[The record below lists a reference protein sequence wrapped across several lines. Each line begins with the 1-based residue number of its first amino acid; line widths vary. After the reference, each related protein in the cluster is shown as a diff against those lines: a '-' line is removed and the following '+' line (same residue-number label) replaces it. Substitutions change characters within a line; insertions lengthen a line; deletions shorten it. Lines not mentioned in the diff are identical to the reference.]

1 MKKYKLLITFILFG
15 YTITNASILTKQS
28 VELTVGSN
36 PVSILE
42 NPSDG
47 MIHIFCA
54 GIDANDNNA
63 FDEGEDERPSWW
75 TYNPTGS
82 SSEANKVKEFD
93 NYFVSPFK
101 PTIDTIKGY
110 TTVILPFAASKT
122 DGVFTSNGFVQGFQ
136 TKAFVSAFKVDVRNG
151 EYLYYERQLA
161 NTISVVRVNGNDS
174 LIVKN
179 ELNNQVDAFELDGD
193 VIEYVTFFDEDDS
206 QYFAPLYFNG
216 DSSRIAVYELDKDL
230 NVNFLFD
237 LSGKFTDLKSDSILS
252 YKSLGKRIYALTDS
266 NLFVNII
273 EINDTKT
280 GFKAPHNKPVE
291 IEKVLNNFLLPLT
304 EDIHLVSKKSK
315 DLVVVNLNT
324 VTDIGQIEM
333 HHSKF
338 EVGYM
343 YSTVQQVYCASS
355 TSNEKKSGR
364 ISIYDFTNEPNKD
377 AVQIDMGYTGYQPLD
392 FFPYG
397 EHLNYRMYNISLGID
412 YNFDGIIN
420 EEDGDLPPSI
430 WANTIKGW
438 ATLLENA
445 SLKLNFDFPINFPL
459 NTNISSDGDI
469 TIPSGNS
476 VHYYNV
482 EDNEVYESFDAGM
495 YVSTAFRVLD
505 YLVLGQR
512 DYANGK
518 SYVRIKKGDFIDVS
532 TEVGAN
538 VVDCIVYQ
546 NNSGFGVVSLSEG
559 NFGQPDA
566 KINIIKLSTMGIGD
580 NTAIDVGT
588 GGNSIVANANQ
599 TKAAIIMNGSHEIHI
614 LNLITGEIDLTFST
628 GTSGYGGPRDAKFYN
643 DRLYVTTYSNQIL
656 VFDANTGE
664 KINSILVDGNTEGL
678 AVDKDYIITANS
690 NYSDYSA
697 SNRVL
702 GFKHPIISSVE
713 ETEQSNQTIRV
724 YPHPVSNDFHL
735 VSDDLAGTNDIA
747 IINSQGK
754 IVATYSGSS
763 NGAIALNADALGLVA
778 GNYTAVINGIR
789 AVRFVVIK

>member
-1 MKKYKLLITFILFG
+1 MKKLILTLALILCG
-15 YTITNASILTKQS
+15 YAISNASILTKQS

-101 PTIDTIKGY
+101 PSIGTGLINITFKSDEMNNEFVGDTRFEVYSIANLSLLYDDVVSQSEVLTTKYYTDYAITLSRTNGADILSRTNLTTNETTNIILTGNASDFTFLDLDDDGTDEVAILVDNKTMAYYKVGTDIELIKEIDLNIINGFTE
-110 TTVILPFAASKT
+110 VIGSITT
-122 DGVFTSNGFVQGFQ
+122 DGKNIFLPNPGVIYSINLNSQ
-136 TKAFVSAFKVDVRNG
+136 TNDL
-151 EYLYYERQLA
+151 EYKE
-161 NTISVVRVNGNDS
+161 
-174 LIVKN
+174 
-179 ELNNQVDAFELDGD
+179 
-193 VIEYVTFFDEDDS
+193 
-206 QYFAPLYFNG
+206 
-216 DSSRIAVYELDKDL
+216 
-230 NVNFLFD
+230 
-237 LSGKFTDLKSDSILS
+237 
-252 YKSLGKRIYALTDS
+252 
-266 NLFVNII
+266 NII
-273 EINDTKT
+273 ERGIVGNNIYI
-280 GFKAPHNKPVE
+280 G
-291 IEKVLNNFLLPLT
+291 VLPNNFTLAATNWHEFNVLDFSK
-304 EDIHLVSKKSK
+304 EEVSDKFIEIHKTNSQVGLINYLNGAVYVADATTDKSTNK
-315 DLVVVNLNT
+315 
-324 VTDIGQIEM
+324 
-333 HHSKF
+333 
-338 EVGYM
+338 
-343 YSTVQQVYCASS
+343 
-355 TSNEKKSGR
+355 TSNK
-364 ISIYDFTNEPNKD
+364 ILIFDYTNETIKD
-377 AVQIDMGYTGYQPLD
+377 PTYSDKTFTTFQPLD
-392 FFPYG
+392 LMLFD
-397 EHLNYRMYNISLGID
+397 NNIISLNLGFD
-412 YNFDGIIN
+412 VNFDGEIILN
-420 EEDGDLPPSI
+420 EGDIYPSI
-430 WANTIKGW
+430 WKNPFEDGNISDRYNEEFVIK
-438 ATLLENA
+438 
-445 SLKLNFDFPINFPL
+445 FPINFPL

-588 GGNSIVANANQ
+588 GGNSIVANADQ
-599 TKAAIIMNGSHEIHI
+599 LKAAVVMNGSHEIHI

-628 GTSGYGGPRDAKFYN
+628 GTSGYGGPRDAKFQ
-643 DRLYVTTYSNQIL
+643 DDKLYVSTYSNKIL
-656 VFDANTGE
+656 VFDSNNG
-664 KINSILVDGNTEGL
+664 NQLSSITIDGNSEGI
-678 AVDKDYIITANS
+678 AITS
-690 NYSDYSA
+690 NYLLAANINYSNYQP
-697 SNRVL
+697 SNRIFAYDL
-702 GFKHPIISSVE
+702 DKITSVE
-713 ETEQSNQTIRV
+713 ETKQTQQTIRV
-724 YPHPVSNDFHL
+724 YPHPVANDFHL

-754 IVATYSGSS
+754 IVATHSGSS

-778 GNYTAVINGIR
+778 GNYTAVINGTR